1 MRLIDI
7 IKKYG
12 FQATTGTITILAYK
26 DAIYTH
32 KAELEKAKLRSM
44 QDEKA
49 LENLHTFLVER
60 TTPIRIKANQVAEKE
75 KELEKLTNQIKEYKD
90 KIDNKLLGTHENE
103 NTMNL
108 MIDYWTN
115 EKKNLK
121 VEIDKTGSEI
131 TSIING
137 WEKSATFDWLFNYID
152 QYKEFISA
160 LNLEQL
166 VALYNIIGY
175 FMIISTL
182 FSICLILLGDSFI
195 KWLDLETKYP
205 KLAQIFKTRAVITKT
220 YLKFYVVILFVL
232 ILINIGVNI
241 YMIIISF

>member
-1 MRLIDI
+1 MQNFFFLDPSSKFLLKKWLTTTSVSVATGSKRKKLQIKRNTTQNEKMRLIDI

-137 WEKSATFDWLFNYID
+137 
-152 QYKEFISA
+152 
-160 LNLEQL
+160 
-166 VALYNIIGY
+166 
-175 FMIISTL
+175 
-182 FSICLILLGDSFI
+182 
-195 KWLDLETKYP
+195 
-205 KLAQIFKTRAVITKT
+205 
-220 YLKFYVVILFVL
+220 
-232 ILINIGVNI
+232 
-241 YMIIISF
+241 